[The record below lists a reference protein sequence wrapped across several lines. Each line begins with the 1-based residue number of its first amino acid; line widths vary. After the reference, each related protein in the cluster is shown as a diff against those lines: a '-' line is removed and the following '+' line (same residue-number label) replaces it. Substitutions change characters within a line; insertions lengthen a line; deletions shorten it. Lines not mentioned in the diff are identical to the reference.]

1 MSSCNGSG
9 IIKEKE
15 EEMAHRKNKKSR
27 WKTLI
32 HKKHSVEFVG
42 IQKKGKKCLT
52 K

>member
-1 MSSCNGSG
+1 
-9 IIKEKE
+9 
-15 EEMAHRKNKKSR
+15 MAQPKNKKSR

-42 IQKKGKKCLT
+42 VLKKGKKCST